1 MTDPMTRVSMAAA
14 ELAAALDAVRFA
26 VSTDPELPALGGV
39 LFVAEPHGVEVVATD
54 RYRLATAH
62 VAATSEGPPVRVVAP
77 ISLIDDVRPRLD
89 LAGGPVTITVG
100 GGRLTVEFD
109 GVRATGQAV
118 AGDFP
123 DHRRVLDSSTS
134 SSTRKLI
141 PLDVPA
147 LRSTLPWDAD
157 PVAVLSARD
166 GRLRVVAPADWDS
179 DDPDQFAVNPEFL
192 LQALDAGGDG
202 QLVLDLDDPIRPLA
216 IRTTTDSER
225 FSVLMPIRR

>member
-1 MTDPMTRVSMAAA
+1 
-14 ELAAALDAVRFA
+14 
-26 VSTDPELPALGGV
+26 
-39 LFVAEPHGVEVVATD
+39 
-54 RYRLATAH
+54 
-62 VAATSEGPPVRVVAP
+62 
-77 ISLIDDVRPRLD
+77 
-89 LAGGPVTITVG
+89 
-100 GGRLTVEFD
+100 
-109 GVRATGQAV
+109 V

-141 PLDVPA
+141 PLDVPT
-147 LRSTLPWDAD
+147 LRSTLPRDAD

-166 GRLRVVAPADWDS
+166 GHLRVVAPADWDS

-202 QLVLDLDDPIRPLA
+202 QLVLDLDGPIRPLA
-216 IRTTTDSER
+216 IRTTTDAER